1 MKREEMVE
9 FFRKP
14 IAERALLAFAMA
26 EADYY
31 YDISSKMMVE
41 DFLDPENRVVFSVMG
56 SLAKKGFEK
65 FDMTAIANEA
75 QSNGAL
81 DAAGGYKY
89 LNSLSMIEKNF
100 SNYDQYLKEVLD
112 ASTKFKLHSILSD
125 NLNQLEKKADLTAD
139 DSIGAIETQIMDL
152 STESRAIDEPIDIG
166 AEIGSYIEMMRENK
180 IEMTGIDTGY
190 PILNKQI
197 DGMEPGTLMLI
208 AARKKKGKS
217 AFLTNIGCYV
227 AYDAPNK
234 YRCPV
239 LYIDTE
245 LPFNQWKT
253 RVLSNISGIK
263 EREIKHGGYSDDQYE
278 RLKKAEELMKIGK
291 LYHHF
296 MPGYSVDKL
305 VALVKKYKIKENI
318 GLVIFDYIKEP
329 GKRDANRQEHQIL
342 GEVTT
347 KLKDLAGELN
357 IPALGAVQLSREN
370 KVADSDKISR
380 YADIV
385 AFWSERDA
393 EEIEKNGFESGNY
406 KLRIMDSRRGG
417 RTTEDGIT
425 YKFYKQRLAIREVPP
440 DLQLVPYD
448 HEGVI
453 NDGDAEYEN
462 DPTDTAYENVQLR

>member
-1 MKREEMVE
+1 MKREEMAE
-9 FFRKP
+9 LFRKP
-14 IAERALLAFAMA
+14 IAERALLAFAMS
-26 EADYY
+26 ESDYY
-31 YDISSKMMVE
+31 YDVSSKMSVE
-41 DFLDPENRVVFSVMG
+41 DFLDPENRVIFSIMG
-56 SLAKKGFEK
+56 SLATKGFEK

-75 QSNGAL
+75 QTNGAL
-81 DAAGGYKY
+81 EAAGGYKY
-89 LNSLSMIEKNF
+89 LNSLGMIEKNF
-100 SNYDQYLKEVLD
+100 SNYEQYLKEVLD
-112 ASTKFKLHSILSD
+112 SSTKFKLHAILSD
-125 NLNQLEKKADLTAD
+125 NLNQLEKKVELTAD
-139 DSIGAIETQIMDL
+139 DSIGAVETQIMDL
-152 STESRAIDEPIDIG
+152 STESKAIDEPIDIG
-166 AEIGSYIEMMRENK
+166 AEIGDYIEMMRENK

-190 PILNKQI
+190 PILNNQI

-217 AFLTNIGCYV
+217 AFLTNIGCHV
-227 AYDAPNK
+227 AYNAPDK

-253 RVLSNISGIK
+253 RVLSNISGIW
-263 EREIKHGGYSDDQYE
+263 ERTIKHGGYNDEQYE
-278 RLKKAEELMKIGK
+278 KLKKANELMQIGN

-305 VALVKKYKIKENI
+305 VALIKKYKIKKDI

-329 GKRDANRQEHQIL
+329 GKRDGDRKEYQLL
-342 GEVTT
+342 GDVTT
-347 KLKDLAGELN
+347 KLKDLSGELN
-357 IPALGAVQLSREN
+357 IPALGAVQLSRDN

-393 EEIEKNGFESGNY
+393 EEIEKLGFESGNY
-406 KLRIMDSRRGG
+406 KLRIVDSRRGG
-417 RTTEDGIT
+417 RTTEEGIT
-425 YKFYKQRLAIREVPP
+425 YKFYKQKLAIREVGP
-440 DLQLVPYD
+440 DMQPVPYD

-453 NDGDAEYEN
+453 NDGDAEYED